1 MLSRS
6 LEKKIQELEKDLF
19 YYKKTSRELKH
30 RLREM
35 TGSSTA
41 TVADSIASEKNPVTR
56 TLSDKNRDSQGAVQN
71 EEKKTIHLARVG
83 SPESQIGRIA
93 SNENFHLPP
102 VQRVAQE
109 EKRMKNEQR
118 DGMRSPKSQKH
129 NFDRHVTQDEQRR
142 LKVI

>member
-6 LEKKIQELEKDLF
+6 LEKKVQELEKDLF

-41 TVADSIASEKNPVTR
+41 TVADSITSNKNLVTR
-56 TLSDKNRDSQGAVQN
+56 TLSDKTRDSHGVAPN
-71 EEKKTIHLARVG
+71 EEKKTTHLARVG
-83 SPESQIGRIA
+83 SPESQISRVA

-109 EKRMKNEQR
+109 EKRLKNEQR
-118 DGMRSPKSQKH
+118 DGMRSPKSQKQ